1 MITWTTQIALH
12 VMLMTGTTPTYAQ
25 AVKLAQKQNKPLVV
39 FVGANWCPGCQTM
52 KHEKLPEIKRKGIFK
67 NVVFTMVNTDQQ
79 PELTQRLL
87 TTNSIP
93 QLVLFVKGPRGW
105 HRAVLI
111 GVNEPESVRQFL
123 AHETAIARSTGQLA
137 ETKGKT
143 GQAATGQTLATQ

>member
-1 MITWTTQIALH
+1 MITWTAQIALH

-25 AVKLAQKQNKPLVV
+25 ALKLAQEQDKPLVV

-52 KHEKLPEIKRKGIFK
+52 KNEKLPEIMRKGIFK
-67 NVVFTMVNTDQQ
+67 NVVFTMINTDQQ

-87 TTNSIP
+87 TANSIP

-105 HRAVLI
+105 HRAALI

-123 AHETAIARSTGQLA
+123 ARETAVARSTGQLA
-137 ETKGKT
+137 ETKGKA
-143 GQAATGQTLATQ
+143 GQATTGRATTRK